1 MKSKHVF
8 LNIAVLCFLIF
19 ARFSP
24 PLYGDDQK
32 TNNSA
37 SVTNEIL
44 AVFNQQVAAWNAGDL
59 EAFME
64 TYWKSEK
71 LTFSG
76 GGKTTRGWQAT
87 LDRYKKSYSSKAL
100 MGKLTF
106 TDFEVTPLGN
116 SSALALGRWH
126 LQRAKDS
133 PEGNFSVV
141 LKKFDGKWKI
151 IHDHSS
157 TLEDEETEQT
167 DSEKGE

>member
-1 MKSKHVF
+1 MKSKHFF
-8 LNIAVLCFLIF
+8 LNTTVLCFLIF
-19 ARFSP
+19 TRFSLP
-24 PLYGDDQK
+24 VSGDDQK
-32 TNNSA
+32 NTHSKP
-37 SVTNEIL
+37 VTNEIL
-44 AVFNQQVAAWNAGDL
+44 AVFNHQVAAWNAGDL
-59 EAFME
+59 EGFME

-141 LKKFDGKWKI
+141 LKKFDGQWKI

-157 TLEDEETEQT
+157 TLEDNATEQT
-167 DSEKGE
+167 DSEKQE

>member
-8 LNIAVLCFLIF
+8 LNITVLCFLIF
-19 ARFSP
+19 ARFSAP
-24 PLYGDDQK
+24 ANSDDQK
-32 TNNSA
+32 ATNSA
-37 SVTNEIL
+37 SLTNEIL

-157 TLEDEETEQT
+157 TLENKDAEQT
-167 DSEKGE
+167 DSEKRE